1 MTTLNP
7 DDTYMVLINTF
18 TVEPARADE
27 LLAEL
32 TRATETRIRKQP
44 GFVSANLH
52 ISDDRRHVANYA
64 QWRTRAD
71 YDAFINDPE
80 TREHLKTAAALATSF
95 EPIIYDLREA
105 TSADDSA

>member
-7 DDTYMVLINTF
+7 DDAYMVLINTF
-18 TVEPARADE
+18 TVEPEKADT

-32 TRATETRIRKQP
+32 THATETRIRVQP

-52 ISDDRRHVANYA
+52 ISDDRKHVANYA

-80 TREHLKTAAALATSF
+80 TREHLKASAAIATSF
-95 EPIIYDLREA
+95 EPIIYELREA
-105 TSADDSA
+105 TGVDDRA